1 LVNAGSSAGSE
12 DYTAKVVESLG
23 KLLAHGVAVRPGH
36 PVVLGLVK
44 RSPDASAFVPAIG
57 VPGYP
62 VSTALT
68 GEIFVEPLLAR
79 WLGRSPHAP
88 QTIDA
93 TLTRKVRSSLG
104 DDEYLRVTIGRV
116 GGRMIAAPLTRGAG
130 VITSLVRA
138 DGIVLI
144 PAGVQGLQA
153 GETVTV
159 RLYRSLADVERTI
172 LVLGSHDLTID
183 LMAQFLSQR
192 GSRLS
197 SANLGSLG
205 GLVALR
211 RGEAH
216 LAGSHLLDPESG
228 EYNLSYIEKYLP
240 GVPVVVVG
248 YVTREQGLIV
258 SQGNPKD
265 LTDLPDLVKE
275 SVTFINRQQGAG
287 TRILLDYYL
296 GELGIDKDAIAGYDR
311 EEYTHLSVAAAV
323 SSGAVDCGLGIMAAA
338 DALKLDFIPL
348 YNEQFDL
355 VIPLEHYESTK
366 LAPLLELLHEPEFQD
381 AVDSIAGYDTAPMG
395 KIKAEID

>member
-1 LVNAGSSAGSE
+1 M
-12 DYTAKVVESLG
+12 
-23 KLLAHGVAVRPGH
+23 
-36 PVVLGLVK
+36 
-44 RSPDASAFVPAIG
+44 
-57 VPGYP
+57 
-62 VSTALT
+62 
-68 GEIFVEPLLAR
+68 
-79 WLGRSPHAP
+79 
-88 QTIDA
+88 
-93 TLTRKVRSSLG
+93 TRKVHSSLG
-104 DDEYLRVTIGRV
+104 DDEYLRVTVGRV
-116 GGRMIAAPLTRGAG
+116 GQRMIAAPLTRGAG

-144 PAGVQGLQA
+144 PAGVQGLQT

-240 GVPVVVVG
+240 DIPVVVVG

-258 SQGNPKD
+258 PSGNPKD
-265 LTDLPDLVKE
+265 LTNLADLERDD
-275 SVTFINRQQGAG
+275 VTFVNRQQGAG

-296 GELGIDKDAIAGYDR
+296 GELGVDKEAVSGYER
-311 EEYTHLSVAAAV
+311 EEYTHLSVAAAIA
-323 SSGAVDCGLGIMAAA
+323 SGTVDCGLGIRAAS

-348 YNEQFDL
+348 YDERFDL
-355 VIPLEHYESTK
+355 VIPHEHYESKK
-366 LAPLLELLHEPEFQD
+366 LAPLLELLHKQEFRD
-381 AVDSIAGYDTAPMG
+381 AVDGIAGYNTAPMG
-395 KIKAEID
+395 EIIAEID